1 MQLQSA
7 LLSHKREKVECNC
20 FMLEEQYSKLMYNI
34 KASAVYCTDMA
45 KDDLSTVAIPNDFEE
60 IHNSRNSEY

>member
-1 MQLQSA
+1 
-7 LLSHKREKVECNC
+7 
-20 FMLEEQYSKLMYNI
+20 MLEEQYSKLMYNI
-34 KASAVYCTDMA
+34 KANAVYCTDMA